1 MRRFLAFAAALA
13 LTAPQ
18 AVAAETF
25 CIDCIS
31 IRFDVPKIV
40 RGPFPDELD
49 NAFTAIRL
57 RIGTFRAF
65 SANGSTYAI
74 DGEDVFDVRGDR
86 REVLAPGP
94 KGSDSECGRWLNAV
108 LPGDGFLYGLVHQE
122 SRCNYTAGETHKTV
136 AIATSTDQG
145 ATWTDRGD
153 IIRGPDAPKPHAIT
167 GEGDC
172 TMTDAQDGFFYA
184 YCLRNSDSRT
194 IAARA
199 PSAGPLPGQWR
210 KYAGGRW
217 DTQAL
222 GGTADSLGFLGVASA
237 YFPDFGRVALAAV
250 DPWFGGVRLSFSA
263 DKAHFTD
270 LGEPLVPI
278 DGADWNRPAPTD
290 LIAYASF
297 VDPLRGTNTL
307 KADFLLAFVYV
318 PAGKGFT
325 DRYLVFQPAHLELNP
340 APVAP
345 QVGITLGRYQGII
358 DRSSFRTATG
368 PLFDDEA
375 RFALDRRLGYLMTR
389 PPEGKPSL
397 KLEECVDGKRYRLE
411 VDGTCARAGAR
422 RLRTAGW
429 IYESDQPGTVPLY
442 ACRRAD
448 GGDVVANNPE
458 CDDLG
463 TVVSRLGYALRN

>member
-1 MRRFLAFAAALA
+1 MRRFLLLATAFAV
-13 LTAPQ
+13 TAPG
-18 AVAAETF
+18 AVAADAF
-25 CIDCIS
+25 CLDCLS
-31 IRFDVPKIV
+31 IRLDPPKIV

-65 SANGSTYAI
+65 SANGATYAI

-94 KGSDSECGRWLNAV
+94 KGSDSECGRWLNGV
-108 LPGDGFLYGLVHQE
+108 LPVDRILYGLVHQE
-122 SRCNYTAGETHKTV
+122 SRCNYAAGETHKTM
-136 AIATSTDQG
+136 AIATSADQG
-145 ATWTDRGD
+145 ATWSDLGD
-153 IIRGPDAPKPHAIT
+153 IIKGPDAPKPHAIT

-172 TMTDAQDGFFYA
+172 TMTDAQDGFVYA

-194 IAARA
+194 IVARA
-199 PSAGPLPGQWR
+199 PGANPAPGQWR
-210 KYAGGRW
+210 KYAGGVW
-217 DTQAL
+217 ETNAL
-222 GGTADSLGFLGVASA
+222 GGTADALGFFGVASA
-237 YFPDFGRVALAAV
+237 WFPDLARVALAAV

-270 LGEPLVPI
+270 LREPLVPI

-297 VDPLRGTNTL
+297 IDPLRGGNTL
-307 KADFLLAFVYV
+307 KADFLLAFIYV
-318 PAGKGFT
+318 PAGKDFA
-325 DRYLVFQPAHLELNP
+325 DRYLVFQPAHLKQNP
-340 APVAP
+340 APGGP

-358 DRSSFRTATG
+358 DRSAFRGATG
-368 PLFDDEA
+368 PLFDDDA
-375 RFALDRRLGYLMTR
+375 RFALDRRLGFLMTR
-389 PPEGKPSL
+389 PPDGRPSL

-411 VDGTCARAGAR
+411 VDGTCAKAGAR

-429 IYESDQPGTVPLY
+429 IYESEQPGTVPVY

-448 GGDVVANNPE
+448 GGDVVANTPE
-458 CDDLG
+458 CDGLG
-463 TVVSRLGYALRN
+463 TVVSRLGFALR